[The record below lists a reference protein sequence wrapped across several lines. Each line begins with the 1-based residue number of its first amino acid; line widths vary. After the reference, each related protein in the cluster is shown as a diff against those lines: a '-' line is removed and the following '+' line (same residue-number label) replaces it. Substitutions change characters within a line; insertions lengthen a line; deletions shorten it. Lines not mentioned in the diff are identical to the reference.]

1 MSNDAPQVQQPAQ
14 TNPQQPQ
21 QAPTAPQ
28 QNQQPQQAPQQQPQQ
43 QNGSFIA
50 DAAAAAQQQNQAP
63 AAAQQQQT
71 QGQAPKFTGGV
82 MDAYGQNPAQAPV
95 TYEYKDASGNV
106 VNDSNT
112 QLVSG
117 VAKELGLSAD
127 QAQKL
132 WEKGLGANGLVAQ
145 VNQQA
150 IQKLNAQWA
159 NEITSDPQ
167 LGGAHLEQTK
177 HNVGRAMAYADDE
190 FKTFIQNSGLGN
202 LPSLVRFLNKVGA
215 QMNSDM
221 SYVSGNAAAASSPID
236 SDALLAAMYKNSPD
250 MK

>member
-1 MSNDAPQVQQPAQ
+1 MSNDAPQAQQPAQ
-14 TNPQQPQ
+14 TNPQQQ
-21 QAPTAPQ
+21 QAPAAPQ
-28 QNQQPQQAPQQQPQQ
+28 QNQQPQQTPQQQPQQQNGSLILDAAATAQQQQQAPQQQPQQ
-43 QNGSFIA
+43 QA
-50 DAAAAAQQQNQAP
+50 
-63 AAAQQQQT
+63 
-71 QGQAPKFTGGV
+71 QAPKFTGGV

-177 HNVGRAMAYADDE
+177 HNVGKAMAYADDE

-221 SYVSGNAAAASSPID
+221 SYVSGNAAAASTPID
-236 SDALLAAMYKNSPD
+236 SETLLAAMYKNSPD